1 MDKIRKFELMEKI
14 VHELEDLKNSNQALI
29 QKIAKIEVD
38 NIDLGNKRIEKDLP
52 DMHQRIA
59 DNLDTIASI
68 LEDFANQTDE
78 YSDKNNIAALKE
90 QEEIEVIEMFLP
102 KQLTPEELRE
112 RVQQIITESGAVSA
126 AEMGKV
132 IGLANKQL
140 VGMADGKAISAVV
153 KELLAK

>member
-78 YSDKNNIAALKE
+78 YSNKNNISALKE
-90 QEEIEVIEMFLP
+90 QEEIDKL
-102 KQLTPEELRE
+102 
-112 RVQQIITESGAVSA
+112 
-126 AEMGKV
+126 
-132 IGLANKQL
+132 
-140 VGMADGKAISAVV
+140 
-153 KELLAK
+153 

>member
-68 LEDFANQTDE
+68 LEDFATQTDE
-78 YSDKNNIAALKE
+78 YSNKNNISALKE
-90 QEEIEVIEMFLP
+90 QEEIDNL
-102 KQLTPEELRE
+102 
-112 RVQQIITESGAVSA
+112 
-126 AEMGKV
+126 
-132 IGLANKQL
+132 
-140 VGMADGKAISAVV
+140 
-153 KELLAK
+153 